1 MGTQTDTASRPAR
14 LAVTNGRLV
23 LPDRIAEGL
32 ALVVEDD
39 RIAGITPA
47 GDVGSDTAIAD
58 AGGRVVI
65 PGLVDIH
72 THGGRG
78 VTFNEPTA
86 DAFGRILEMNAE
98 AGVTSVVGT
107 LGGVTIA
114 ETVACLDFAR
124 GWQRSAAPGSARLI
138 GMHLESPYIEPAQA
152 GALDPAGIRRADDG
166 SAAPLFEH
174 TGILRILM
182 LAPELPGALDLVE
195 RMAGRGVVVAAGHTR
210 AKEEQVVAAI
220 ERGLSHVTHIWSAM
234 TMTVREGAWR
244 KPGLVETALVDGRLT
259 VEMIADNRHLPPT
272 LMKLATKCIDPD
284 RLCVVSDAATGA
296 GLPEG
301 SRLKLGPVDFEV
313 RDGVGMLLDGSAFA
327 GSTTLLGQML
337 AVLRDVVGLPLVD
350 AVRMCTL
357 TPARVAGW
365 DDRIGSLAPGKLADI
380 VILDEHLAP
389 RRVMIGGRWIN

>member
-1 MGTQTDTASRPAR
+1 MGTTTDTASRPAR

-39 RIAGITPA
+39 RIAAITPA

-58 AGGRVVI
+58 AGGRLVI

-166 SAAPLFEH
+166 SAEPLFEH

-182 LAPELPGALDLVE
+182 LAPELPGA
-195 RMAGRGVVVAAGHTR
+195 RKAASRAEVHSAPSRETSTWTR
-210 AKEEQVVAAI
+210 AGTLSVKLPLRSRLRTTRPISAGSGNSIWAHSPAA
-220 ERGLSHVTHIWSAM
+220 
-234 TMTVREGAWR
+234 
-244 KPGLVETALVDGRLT
+244 P
-259 VEMIADNRHLPPT
+259 
-272 LMKLATKCIDPD
+272 
-284 RLCVVSDAATGA
+284 AATQLQA
-296 GLPEG
+296 LP
-301 SRLKLGPVDFEV
+301 
-313 RDGVGMLLDGSAFA
+313 
-327 GSTTLLGQML
+327 
-337 AVLRDVVGLPLVD
+337 
-350 AVRMCTL
+350 
-357 TPARVAGW
+357 
-365 DDRIGSLAPGKLADI
+365 
-380 VILDEHLAP
+380 
-389 RRVMIGGRWIN
+389 